1 MGLIRLLTPHL
12 CVDTVLDL
20 GVGQLREL
28 GLDTLLLDVDCT
40 LKRYRHQHLDPEIGA
55 WIAGLRAAG
64 FKLCL
69 LSNGGLRRI
78 RRFARQIGVP
88 AVCRAC
94 KPLPFGCYRAIR
106 KLQAVRQKTAIVGD
120 QLFADILAGRL
131 AGLFTIRVRPIHP
144 EDEPWFTRV
153 KRPIEARLLR
163 RLTMF
168 APLSPEGNS

>member
-1 MGLIRLLTPHL
+1 MIRLVTPHL

-20 GVGQLREL
+20 GAGRLRDL

-40 LKRYRHQHLDPEIGA
+40 LKRYRQPQLDAEIGA
-55 WIAGLRAAG
+55 WIAGLREAG

-69 LSNGGLRRI
+69 LSNGGRRRI
-78 RRFARQIGVP
+78 RRFAGQIGIP

-94 KPLPFGCYRAIR
+94 KPLPFGCHRAIR
-106 KLQAVRQKTAIVGD
+106 KLQAVRQRTAIVGD

-163 RLTMF
+163 RLVKF
-168 APLSPEGNS
+168 VRLSPEGSS